1 MTDAGDDGMAEV
13 RPGESS
19 GRGVALAVRPTP
31 RVRPV
36 VGQSYWQIALARLRR
51 HRVAMFGGC
60 TILVL
65 VATAVLSPWI
75 APYAPTHIDLTN
87 RMSLPSWRH
96 PLGTDE
102 LGHDVLTRL
111 LYAGRVSLTVGFSAA
126 LASALVG
133 TLVGLVSGFYGG
145 WLDNV
150 LMRFVDIMLS
160 IPDLPILIIL
170 ARYFGGSLLGI
181 ILVITAFGWMGTA
194 RLVRGEVLKLKRTD
208 FVEAARALGASNARI
223 MLRHLVP
230 NTLAPVIVAAT
241 LAVGGAILTEA
252 ALSYLGFGIQPP
264 TPSWGNMLQNAQD
277 FIWRTPLLA
286 FWPGLMIFL
295 TVLCFNF
302 FGDGLRDAFDP
313 RLKP

>member
-1 MTDAGDDGMAEV
+1 M
-13 RPGESS
+13 
-19 GRGVALAVRPTP
+19 RGQVSTGKARAAVRRPAAEQPAP
-31 RVRPV
+31 RPA
-36 VGQSYWQIALARLRR
+36 VGQGYWQIAWRRLRR
-51 HRVAMFGGC
+51 HRLGMAGAGVVFV
-60 TILVL
+60 LL
-65 VATAVLSPWI
+65 VAALLSPWI
-75 APYAPTHIDLTN
+75 APYPPTHIDLEN
-87 RMSLPSWRH
+87 RMSPPSWKH

-126 LASALVG
+126 VASALVG

-160 IPDLPILIIL
+160 VPDLPILIIL
-170 ARYFGGSLLGI
+170 ARYFGGSLVGI
-181 ILVITAFGWMGTA
+181 VAVITAFGWMGTA
-194 RLVRGEVLKLKRTD
+194 RLVRGEVLRLKRTD

-223 MLRHLVP
+223 MWRHLVP
-230 NTLAPVIVAAT
+230 NALAPVIVAAT

-302 FGDGLRDAFDP
+302 FGDGLRDALDP
-313 RLKP
+313 RLRT

>member
-1 MTDAGDDGMAEV
+1 MAV
-13 RPGESS
+13 
-19 GRGVALAVRPTP
+19 AVRPAA

-36 VGQSYWQIALARLRR
+36 EGQSYWRIALARLRR
-51 HRVAMFGGC
+51 HRVAMVGGI
-60 TILVL
+60 TVLVL
-65 VATAVLSPWI
+65 VATAIAAPWI
-75 APYAPTHIDLTN
+75 APYPPTHIDLAN
-87 RMSLPSWRH
+87 RMSPPSWRH

-126 LASALVG
+126 LASAVVG
-133 TLVGLVSGFYGG
+133 TIVGLISGFYGG

-181 ILVITAFGWMGTA
+181 ILVITVFGWMGTA
-194 RLVRGEVLKLKRTD
+194 RLVRGEVLKLKGTD
-208 FVEAARALGASNARI
+208 FVEAARALGASHARI
-223 MLRHLVP
+223 MVRHLVP

-252 ALSYLGFGIQPP
+252 ALSYLGFGVQPP

-295 TVLCFNF
+295 SVLCFNF

-313 RLKP
+313 RLKL

>member
-1 MTDAGDDGMAEV
+1 MRHRVASDTSPAAVPATRAGRLEGPA
-13 RPGESS
+13 P
-19 GRGVALAVRPTP
+19 
-31 RVRPV
+31 
-36 VGQSYWQIALARLRR
+36 VGQSYGQIALRRLRR
-51 HRVAMFGGC
+51 HRLAMAGAVV
-60 TILVL
+60 ILVM
-65 VATAVLSPWI
+65 VGVAVLSPWI
-75 APYAPTHIDLTN
+75 APYPPTHIDLVN
-87 RMSLPSWRH
+87 RMSPPSWKH

-126 LASALVG
+126 VASALLG

-145 WLDNV
+145 WLDNL

-170 ARYFGGSLLGI
+170 ARYFGGSLVGI
-181 ILVITAFGWMGTA
+181 VAVITAFGWMGTA
-194 RLVRGEVLKLKRTD
+194 RLVRGEVLKLKNAD
-208 FVEAARALGASNARI
+208 FVEAARALGASNVRI

-230 NTLAPVIVAAT
+230 NALAPVIVAAT

-302 FGDGLRDAFDP
+302 FGDGLRDALDP
-313 RLKP
+313 RLRS

>member
-1 MTDAGDDGMAEV
+1 M
-13 RPGESS
+13 
-19 GRGVALAVRPTP
+19 RGQVSTEGPRAAVR
-31 RVRPV
+31 RPAAEEPALRPA
-36 VGQSYWQIALARLRR
+36 VGQGYWQIAWRRLRR
-51 HRVAMFGGC
+51 HRLAMAGAGVVF
-60 TILVL
+60 VL
-65 VATAVLSPWI
+65 VVAALLSPWI
-75 APYAPTHIDLTN
+75 APYPPTHIDLAN
-87 RMSLPSWRH
+87 RMSPPSWKH

-126 LASALVG
+126 VASALLG
-133 TLVGLVSGFYGG
+133 TVVGLVSGFYGG
-145 WLDNV
+145 WLDNL

-160 IPDLPILIIL
+160 VPDLPILIIL
-170 ARYFGGSLLGI
+170 ARYFGGSLVGI
-181 ILVITAFGWMGTA
+181 VAVITAFGWMGTA

-223 MLRHLVP
+223 MWRHLVP
-230 NTLAPVIVAAT
+230 NALAPVIVAAT

-302 FGDGLRDAFDP
+302 FGDGLRDALDP
-313 RLKP
+313 RLRT

>member
-1 MTDAGDDGMAEV
+1 MSTERPSAAVPRPAAE
-13 RPGESS
+13 RS
-19 GRGVALAVRPTP
+19 GP
-31 RVRPV
+31 RHGP
-36 VGQSYWQIALARLRR
+36 GQSYWQIAWRRLRR
-51 HRVAMFGGC
+51 HRLAMAGGGV
-60 TILVL
+60 ILVL
-65 VATAVLSPWI
+65 VASAVLSPWI
-75 APYAPTHIDLTN
+75 APYPPTHIDLAN
-87 RMSLPSWRH
+87 RMSPPSWKH

-126 LASALVG
+126 VASALLG
-133 TLVGLVSGFYGG
+133 TVVGLVSGFYGG

-170 ARYFGGSLLGI
+170 ARYFGGSLVGI
-181 ILVITAFGWMGTA
+181 VAVITAFGWMGTA

-208 FVEAARALGASNARI
+208 FVEAARALGASPARI
-223 MLRHLVP
+223 MWRHLVP
-230 NTLAPVIVAAT
+230 NALAPVIVAAT

-295 TVLCFNF
+295 TVLAFNF
-302 FGDGLRDAFDP
+302 FGDGLRDALDP
-313 RLKP
+313 RLRT

>member
-1 MTDAGDDGMAEV
+1 M
-13 RPGESS
+13 
-19 GRGVALAVRPTP
+19 RGQVSTEKARAAVR
-31 RVRPV
+31 RPAAEEPALRPA
-36 VGQSYWQIALARLRR
+36 VGQGYWQVAWRRLRR
-51 HRVAMFGGC
+51 HRPAMVGAGVVA
-60 TILVL
+60 VL
-65 VATAVLSPWI
+65 VVAALLSPWI
-75 APYAPTHIDLTN
+75 APYPPTHIDLAN
-87 RMSLPSWRH
+87 RMSPPSWKH

-126 LASALVG
+126 VASAVVG
-133 TLVGLVSGFYGG
+133 TAVGLLSGFYGG
-145 WLDNV
+145 WLDNL

-160 IPDLPILIIL
+160 VPDLPILIIL
-170 ARYFGGSLLGI
+170 ARYFGGSLVGI
-181 ILVITAFGWMGTA
+181 VAVITAFGWMGTA
-194 RLVRGEVLKLKRTD
+194 RLVRGEVLRLKRTD

-223 MLRHLVP
+223 MWRHLVP
-230 NTLAPVIVAAT
+230 NALAPVIVAAT

-302 FGDGLRDAFDP
+302 FGDGLRDALDP
-313 RLKP
+313 RLRT

>member
-1 MTDAGDDGMAEV
+1 MRSKAASD
-13 RPGESS
+13 RPGE
-19 GRGVALAVRPTP
+19 LAVRAGGLAQEGETRAP
-31 RVRPV
+31 
-36 VGQSYWQIALARLRR
+36 VGQSYGQIALRRLRR
-51 HRVAMFGGC
+51 HRLAMAGAVV
-60 TILVL
+60 ILVL
-65 VATAVLSPWI
+65 VAASVLSPWI
-75 APYAPTHIDLTN
+75 APYPPNYIDLAN
-87 RMSLPSWRH
+87 RMSPPSWKH

-133 TLVGLVSGFYGG
+133 TVVGMVSGFYGG
-145 WLDNV
+145 WLDNL

-170 ARYFGGSLLGI
+170 ARYFGGSLVGI
-181 ILVITAFGWMGTA
+181 VAVITVFGWMGTA
-194 RLVRGEVLKLKRTD
+194 RLVRGEVLKLKNTD

-223 MLRHLVP
+223 MVRHLVP
-230 NTLAPVIVAAT
+230 NALAPVIVAAT

-302 FGDGLRDAFDP
+302 FGDGLRDALDP
-313 RLKP
+313 RLRT

>member
-1 MTDAGDDGMAEV
+1 MPGQVSTERPQAAVPRPAAERLGV
-13 RPGESS
+13 RHGP
-19 GRGVALAVRPTP
+19 
-31 RVRPV
+31 
-36 VGQSYWQIALARLRR
+36 GQSYWQIAWRRLRQ
-51 HRVAMFGGC
+51 HRLAMAGGGV
-60 TILVL
+60 ILVL
-65 VATAVLSPWI
+65 VASAVLSPWI
-75 APYAPTHIDLTN
+75 APYPPTHIDLAN
-87 RMSLPSWRH
+87 RMSPPSWKH

-126 LASALVG
+126 VASALLG
-133 TLVGLVSGFYGG
+133 TVVGLVSGFYGG

-170 ARYFGGSLLGI
+170 ARYFGGSLVGI
-181 ILVITAFGWMGTA
+181 VAVITAFGWMGTA

-208 FVEAARALGASNARI
+208 FVEAARALGASPARI
-223 MLRHLVP
+223 MWRHLVP
-230 NTLAPVIVAAT
+230 NALAPVIVAAT

-295 TVLCFNF
+295 TVLAFNF
-302 FGDGLRDAFDP
+302 FGDGLRDALDP
-313 RLKP
+313 RLRT

>member
-1 MTDAGDDGMAEV
+1 VRGKVASSRGPGDVSVRAGGL
-13 RPGESS
+13 
-19 GRGVALAVRPTP
+19 GRGGEARAPA
-31 RVRPV
+31 
-36 VGQSYWQIALARLRR
+36 GQSYGQIALRRLRR
-51 HRVAMFGGC
+51 HRLAMAGAVVV
-60 TILVL
+60 LVL
-65 VATAVLSPWI
+65 VAASVLSPWI
-75 APYAPTHIDLTN
+75 APYPPTHIDLAN
-87 RMSLPSWRH
+87 RMSPPSWKH

-111 LYAGRVSLTVGFSAA
+111 LYAGRVSLSVGFSAA

-133 TLVGLVSGFYGG
+133 TVVGMVSGFYGG
-145 WLDNV
+145 WLDNL

-170 ARYFGGSLLGI
+170 ARYFGGSLVGI
-181 ILVITAFGWMGTA
+181 VAVITVFGWMGTA
-194 RLVRGEVLKLKRTD
+194 RLVRGEVLKLKNTD

-223 MLRHLVP
+223 MVRHLVP
-230 NTLAPVIVAAT
+230 NALAPVIVAAT

-252 ALSYLGFGIQPP
+252 ALSFGIQPP

-302 FGDGLRDAFDP
+302 FGDGLRDALDP
-313 RLKP
+313 RLRT

>member
-1 MTDAGDDGMAEV
+1 M
-13 RPGESS
+13 
-19 GRGVALAVRPTP
+19 RGQVSTEKARAAVR
-31 RVRPV
+31 RPAAEEPALRPA
-36 VGQSYWQIALARLRR
+36 VGQGYWQVAWRRLRR
-51 HRVAMFGGC
+51 HRPAMVGAGVVA
-60 TILVL
+60 VL
-65 VATAVLSPWI
+65 VVAALLSPWI
-75 APYAPTHIDLTN
+75 APYPPTHIDLAN
-87 RMSLPSWRH
+87 RMSPPSWKH

-126 LASALVG
+126 VASAVVG
-133 TLVGLVSGFYGG
+133 TAVGLLSGFYGG
-145 WLDNV
+145 WLDNL

-160 IPDLPILIIL
+160 VPDLPILIIL
-170 ARYFGGSLLGI
+170 ARYFGGSLVGI
-181 ILVITAFGWMGTA
+181 VAVITAFGWMGTA
-194 RLVRGEVLKLKRTD
+194 RLVRGEVLRLKGTD

-223 MLRHLVP
+223 MWRHLVP
-230 NTLAPVIVAAT
+230 NALAPVIVAAT

-302 FGDGLRDAFDP
+302 FGDGLRDALDP
-313 RLKP
+313 RLRT

>member
-1 MTDAGDDGMAEV
+1 
-13 RPGESS
+13 
-19 GRGVALAVRPTP
+19 
-31 RVRPV
+31 
-36 VGQSYWQIALARLRR
+36 VGQGYWQIAWRRLRR
-51 HRVAMFGGC
+51 HRLAMAGAGVVFV
-60 TILVL
+60 LL
-65 VATAVLSPWI
+65 VAALLSPWI
-75 APYAPTHIDLTN
+75 APYPPTHIDLAN
-87 RMSLPSWRH
+87 RMSPPSWKH

-126 LASALVG
+126 VASALLG
-133 TLVGLVSGFYGG
+133 TVVGLVSGFYGG
-145 WLDNV
+145 WLDNL

-160 IPDLPILIIL
+160 VPDLPILIIL
-170 ARYFGGSLLGI
+170 ARYFGGSLVGI
-181 ILVITAFGWMGTA
+181 VAVITAFGWMGTA
-194 RLVRGEVLKLKRTD
+194 RLVRGEVLRLKRTD

-223 MLRHLVP
+223 MWRHLVP
-230 NTLAPVIVAAT
+230 NALAPVIVAAT

-302 FGDGLRDAFDP
+302 FGDGLRDALDP
-313 RLKP
+313 RLRT